1 MPADCVYPDAVD
13 AHDAGN
19 TLTGRQPARG
29 IPVRPRA
36 HHAGYPPEALFFPQA
51 VELRL
56 RKIRGSLAQDIVAA
70 AQFAVFTLQFLQ
82 TLTFSGAQSAVTC
95 TGIALILTQPGTQG
109 LRRTADFRGDGAD
122 GRPLRVIV
130 ILAFDNHTNG
140 PLTDLR
146 GKARIF
152 SHPVYLSLKEFSL
165 QDSRGDSVTFEEAC
179 LRWLEEKADKK
190 SLDSDK
196 SRIEFWLEHFEGIRL
211 KDISEAKIYSAVSRM
226 HNRKTKEIW
235 KQKVQAAIRK
245 GKEPPV
251 YEPKPVSTQTKAK
264 HLAMIKAILRAA
276 ERDWKWLEKAP
287 VIKIP
292 AVRNKRVRWLEK
304 EEAKRLIDECP
315 EPLKSVVKFALATGL
330 RKSNIINL
338 EWQQIDMQRR
348 VAWVNPEESKSNR
361 AIGVALND
369 TACKVLRDQIGKH
382 HKWVFVHTK
391 AAKRADGTST
401 PAVRKMRIDS
411 KTSWLSA
418 CRRAGIEDFR
428 FHDLRHTWA
437 SWLIQSGVPL
447 SVLQEMGGW
456 ESIEMV
462 RRYAHLAPNHLT
474 EHARKI
480 DDIFGDNVPNMSH
493 CGIMEDIKK
502 A

>member
-1 MPADCVYPDAVD
+1 MLQNA
-13 AHDAGN
+13 
-19 TLTGRQPARG
+19 TGSG
-29 IPVRPRA
+29 WKK
-36 HHAGYPPEALFFPQA
+36 
-51 VELRL
+51 RL
-56 RKIRGSLAQDIVAA
+56 SSRYQRSE
-70 AQFAVFTLQFLQ
+70 T
-82 TLTFSGAQSAVTC
+82 SES
-95 TGIALILTQPGTQG
+95 
-109 LRRTADFRGDGAD
+109 DG
-122 GRPLRVIV
+122 
-130 ILAFDNHTNG
+130 
-140 PLTDLR
+140 
-146 GKARIF
+146 
-152 SHPVYLSLKEFSL
+152 
-165 QDSRGDSVTFEEAC
+165 
-179 LRWLEEKADKK
+179 
-190 SLDSDK
+190 
-196 SRIEFWLEHFEGIRL
+196 
-211 KDISEAKIYSAVSRM
+211 
-226 HNRKTKEIW
+226 W
-235 KQKVQAAIRK
+235 K
-245 GKEPPV
+245 
-251 YEPKPVSTQTKAK
+251 
-264 HLAMIKAILRAA
+264 
-276 ERDWKWLEKAP
+276 
-287 VIKIP
+287 
-292 AVRNKRVRWLEK
+292 K

-330 RKSNIINL
+330 KVEHHKSGMATN
-338 EWQQIDMQRR
+338 RH
-348 VAWVNPEESKSNR
+348 AATSCPVNPEESKSNR

-428 FHDLRHTWA
+428 FHDLRHTRA

-493 CGIMEDIKK
+493 SGIMEDIKK

>member
-1 MPADCVYPDAVD
+1 M
-13 AHDAGN
+13 
-19 TLTGRQPARG
+19 
-29 IPVRPRA
+29 
-36 HHAGYPPEALFFPQA
+36 
-51 VELRL
+51 
-56 RKIRGSLAQDIVAA
+56 
-70 AQFAVFTLQFLQ
+70 
-82 TLTFSGAQSAVTC
+82 
-95 TGIALILTQPGTQG
+95 
-109 LRRTADFRGDGAD
+109 
-122 GRPLRVIV
+122 
-130 ILAFDNHTNG
+130 
-140 PLTDLR
+140 
-146 GKARIF
+146 
-152 SHPVYLSLKEFSL
+152 
-165 QDSRGDSVTFEEAC
+165 
-179 LRWLEEKADKK
+179 
-190 SLDSDK
+190 
-196 SRIEFWLEHFEGIRL
+196 
-211 KDISEAKIYSAVSRM
+211 
-226 HNRKTKEIW
+226 
-235 KQKVQAAIRK
+235 
-245 GKEPPV
+245 
-251 YEPKPVSTQTKAK
+251 
-264 HLAMIKAILRAA
+264 KAILRAA

-292 AVRNKRVRWLEK
+292 SVRNKRVRWLEH

-330 RKSNIINL
+330 RRSNIINM

-348 VAWVNPEESKSNR
+348 VAWVNPEDSKSNR

-391 AAKRADGTST
+391 EGIRPDGSKT
-401 PAVRKMRIDS
+401 PTVRKMRVDDQRA
-411 KTSWLSA
+411 WNAA

-474 EHARKI
+474 EHAKQI
-480 DDIFGDNVPNMSH
+480 DSIFSDDVPNMSH
-493 CGIMEDIKK
+493 MENKEGIKE